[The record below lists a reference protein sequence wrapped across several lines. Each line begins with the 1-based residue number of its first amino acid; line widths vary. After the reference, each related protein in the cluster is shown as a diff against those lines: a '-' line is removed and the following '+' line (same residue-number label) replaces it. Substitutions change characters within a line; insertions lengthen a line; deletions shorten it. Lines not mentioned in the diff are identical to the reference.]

1 MPPPQDA
8 LPSPDRLLTDRG
20 SYIAYLE
27 SQLER
32 VSAACLTVTSFDE
45 RLEQAV
51 SAIRC
56 LEEKTINLA
65 RLVAVTQQFAEQQEA
80 AQRESA
86 AEVLRRLRGVEA
98 RLEELEEPAR
108 AAAWEAKLRAGGC
121 AGAGE
126 EWAGRRVGRRMGRLG
141 GLHVCVAVHTEQQ
154 GPRVLD

>member
-1 MPPPQDA
+1 MGS
-8 LPSPDRLLTDRG
+8 PSKSCQPSTLISLT
-20 SYIAYLE
+20 SQ

-56 LEEKTINLA
+56 LEEKMLNLA

-86 AEVLRRLRGVEA
+86 TEIQRRLRSVEA

-108 AAAWEAKLRAGGC
+108 AAAWEAKLRAGELGQV
-121 AGAGE
+121 GG
-126 EWAGRRVGRRMGRLG
+126 GR
-141 GLHVCVAVHTEQQ
+141 AENA
-154 GPRVLD
+154 